1 MLEELVD
8 VYDKDKHL
16 NGKIIRR
23 KDINLLNEDEYII
36 TVHCFIINSSSQILL
51 TQRSLTKNRGGKWEE
66 TYGELKSGETS
77 ILGIQRELREEI
89 GIDIKHNEL
98 KLVKTLKRKNTF
110 RDIYIVKKDIPLN
123 TIKYN
128 DGEVINCKYV
138 TLEQLKIMI
147 KNNECT
153 FEKLKTTSGAKFFI
167 KSNQNDFP
175 KRDFYLCTE
184 VNKFNFIL
192 KVKNNLY
199 IEKIDV

>member
-110 RDIYIVKKDIPLN
+110 RDIYIVKKDIPLD